1 MADDLSFTIS
11 ANDQASKA
19 VETVQ
24 KKIQGFGSDLAKMA
38 LGVAG
43 PMALVSAG
51 IGLVMDKWNEYKQA
65 KIDAKNEA
73 AKAEEEIQN
82 AATEKEKEKI
92 KERLD
97 AYKKAEAEKTAALK
111 AEEERR
117 KKKLSL
123 REEIQSLQEE
133 NTRGGKPLEGADL
146 LNKLGD
152 DVRDAYNK
160 KRSYNITNRA
170 TDDMRLE
177 AQLDYEKKLNAF
189 LKEKNKQETENTKD
203 KKDNVAKPEETKA
216 VKDTIKVTVS
226 SLREIGGGF
235 AGENLDSGIERQ
247 IELAQKS
254 TDLLG
259 KIAEN
264 TSYMK
269 TDSSG
274 NPIDVGNTNFTITL
288 PGGKEVSSVDFF
300 QGNF

>member
-11 ANDQASKA
+11 ASDQASRV

-24 KKIQGFGSDLAKMA
+24 KKIQGFGTDIAKMA
-38 LGVAG
+38 LGFAG

-51 IGLVMDKWNEYKQA
+51 IGLIMDKWNEYKQA
-65 KIDAKNEA
+65 KIDARNEA
-73 AKAEEEIQN
+73 ARAEEEIQN

-92 KERLD
+92 RERLE

-133 NTRGGKPLEGADL
+133 NAREAKPLEGADL
-146 LNKLGD
+146 LNKLGN

-160 KRSYNITNRA
+160 KRSYKMQNWV
-170 TDDMRLE
+170 TDDVRLE

-189 LKEKNKQETENTKD
+189 LKEKNKQESENAKD
-203 KKDNVAKPEETKA
+203 KKDQVAKPEETKA

-235 AGENLDSGIERQ
+235 AGENLDAGIERQ
-247 IELAQKS
+247 IDLAQKNN
-254 TDLLG
+254 DLLG

-274 NPIDVGNTNFTITL
+274 NPITVGDTNFTI
-288 PGGKEVSSVDFF
+288 PGGKTITAEQALS
-300 QGNF
+300 GNF